1 MHSIS
6 DKKLTL
12 QDLAAINAGKLNIQL
27 AEDAKK
33 KIIRCREYLDK
44 KLETTRNPI
53 YGINT
58 GFGSLYN
65 RNISHDQLEKL
76 QENLV
81 KSHACG
87 AGPEVPAEIVRL
99 MLFLKVQS
107 LSYGYSGVQ
116 TQTVE
121 RLADYFNNGV
131 LPTIYEMGSLGA
143 SGDLAPLAHLCLPLI
158 GFGEASVGDKTMSG
172 AE

>member
-1 MHSIS
+1 MVSSLLRIWARVNRKDFPSKTSSKKLTADLQAFMATHSIS

-12 QDLAAINAGKLNIQL
+12 NDLSSIHAGKITLEL
-27 AEDAKK
+27 SADAKK
-33 KIIRCREYLDK
+33 KIVRCREYLDQ
-44 KLETTRNPI
+44 KLESTTRPI

-87 AGPEVPAEIVRL
+87 TGADVPQEVIRL

-107 LSYGYSGVQ
+107 L
-116 TQTVE
+116 
-121 RLADYFNNGV
+121 A
-131 LPTIYEMGSLGA
+131 
-143 SGDLAPLAHLCLPLI
+143 
-158 GFGEASVGDKTMSG
+158 
-172 AE
+172 